1 MKTKIIQFL
10 REEDGVTTLE
20 YGVLAA
26 VVAVVIGTVFY
37 SKFGSTLTTLLG
49 LVDTNVTNAANAGA
63 SGAG

>member
-1 MKTKIIQFL
+1 MKSKIIQFL

-26 VVAVVIGTVFY
+26 VVAVVIGSVFY
-37 SKFGSTLTTLLG
+37 GKFSSTLTNLLG
-49 LVDTNVTNAANAGA
+49 LVDTNVTNAAGA

>member
-26 VVAVVIGTVFY
+26 LVAVVIGSVFY
-37 SKFGSTLTTLLG
+37 SKFSSTLTNLLG
-49 LVDTNVTNAANAGA
+49 LVDTNVTNAAGA

>member
-26 VVAVVIGTVFY
+26 VVAVVIGSVFY
-37 SKFGSTLTTLLG
+37 TEFSSTLTNLLG
-49 LVDTNVTNAANAGA
+49 LVDTKVTNAAGA